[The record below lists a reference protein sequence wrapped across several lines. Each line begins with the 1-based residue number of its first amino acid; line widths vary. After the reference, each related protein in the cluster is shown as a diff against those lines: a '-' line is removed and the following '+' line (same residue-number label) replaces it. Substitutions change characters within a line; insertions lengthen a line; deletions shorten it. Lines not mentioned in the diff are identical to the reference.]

1 MATLRDIRRRI
12 RTVQKTQQITS
23 AMRMVSAAKLRRSQ
37 DLILAARPY
46 SQRLW
51 ATIGD
56 VGRRLKGID
65 HPLMR
70 AHAERRSAEVLVI
83 TSDRGLCGAY
93 NANTLKRAEVELARS
108 RAEGL
113 AELSVSGVGRKAQEY
128 FRRRRPLEAY
138 WPGGPA
144 VEVAQ
149 AERIAAHLIRRYE
162 AGEIDEAWVVGS
174 EFVSA
179 LTQTPVCLRLLPF
192 VPQESRVREWKEVEL
207 SAPIEI
213 EPDEAKV
220 LDTLVPLAF
229 EFTIYRVLLENQ
241 AGEHAARMTA
251 MEAATRNTEELISSL
266 TLKYNRARQAAITKE
281 LVEIVSG
288 AEALA

>member
-46 SQRLW
+46 GQRLW

-56 VGRRLKGID
+56 LGHRQKGID

-70 AHAERRSAEVLVI
+70 PHGERNRAEVLVV
-83 TSDRGLCGAY
+83 TSDRGLCGAF
-93 NANTLKRAEVELARS
+93 NANTLKRAEIQIAQLAS
-108 RAEGL
+108 EGL
-113 AELSVSGVGRKAQEY
+113 REGAVSVVGRKAQEY
-128 FRRRRPLEAY
+128 FRKRRALAAA
-138 WPGGPA
+138 WLAGGT

-149 AERIAAHLIRRYE
+149 AERIAAHLARRYE
-162 AGEIDEAWVVGS
+162 AGEIDEAWVVVS

-179 LTQTPVCLRLLPF
+179 LTQTPRAVRVLPF
-192 VPQESRVREWKEVEL
+192 VPQESRFREWKDGDTEPPL
-207 SAPIEI
+207 RI
-213 EPDEAKV
+213 EPDERRV
-220 LDTLVPLAF
+220 LETLVPVAF
-229 EFTIYRVLLENQ
+229 EFAIYQMLLENQ
-241 AGEHAARMTA
+241 ASEHAARMTA
-251 MEAATRNTEELISSL
+251 MESATRNTEELIASL